1 MLMIDTKVKVM
12 EVSMRHTTSTS
23 LLRRLTLPAGG
34 LMLLFLLCIPGQSVA
49 SALTGLEVL
58 EAASA
63 SLIELS
69 ERVNPAIVNISR
81 DTGLKSGGKRPS
93 GSRRPAPGTGSGV
106 VIDAEG
112 YIVTNN
118 HVVGDAETVN
128 VRLWDKTSLTGTVV
142 GRDPDSD
149 LAVIKIEPKTALTA
163 MPLGDSSK
171 VRVGQFVLAVGNP
184 FGLDHTVT
192 LGVVSG
198 LGRQNMNIT
207 RYEQFIQTDASINP
221 GNSGGPLFNLQGE
234 IVGINTAIIQA
245 AQGIGFSIPSNMV
258 QQITTQLI
266 SHGTVTRGWLGIG
279 IQQLNAELADKLG
292 VEEGQGVLVSD
303 VFEGDPGFEA
313 GLKPGDII
321 TSVDGDAVLTPNDLS
336 IKIAGMV
343 PSQKVSIAV
352 IRDSKTL
359 TIDVVL
365 GKREEGATTASIP
378 DRDAGKSVREKL
390 GVQIHDL
397 TGELAERFKDQTGVA
412 VMEVDK
418 DSPAEAAG
426 LRQGDLIKEID
437 KKAVTSS
444 KEFATAMKDI
454 APGTDVLL
462 RVVREGRAF
471 FVILR
476 TAEG

>member
-1 MLMIDTKVKVM
+1 
-12 EVSMRHTTSTS
+12 MRHTTHTS
-23 LLRRLTLPAGG
+23 ILRRIALPASG
-34 LMLLFLLCIPGQSVA
+34 LMLLFLLYVPGQGVA
-49 SALTGLEVL
+49 SASLAGLEVL

-63 SLIELS
+63 SLIELA

-81 DTGLKSGGKRPS
+81 DTSLKSSGQRPS
-93 GSRRPAPGTGSGV
+93 GSRRPAPGTGSGAI
-106 VIDAEG
+106 IDDEG

-118 HVVGDAETVN
+118 HVVGDAKTVN
-128 VRLWDKTSLTGTVV
+128 VRLWDKTSLVGTVV

-149 LAVIKIEPKTALTA
+149 LAVVKVESKTPLTS

-207 RYEQFIQTDASINP
+207 KYEQFIQTDASINP
-221 GNSGGPLFNLQGE
+221 GNSGGPLFNLKGE
-234 IVGINTAIIQA
+234 IIGINTAIIQA

-266 SHGTVTRGWLGIG
+266 THGTVTRGWLGIG
-279 IQQLNAELADKLG
+279 IQQLNTELAKKLG

-313 GLKPGDII
+313 GLEPGDII
-321 TSVDGDAVLTPNDLS
+321 TSVDGDNVLTPNDLS

-343 PSQKVSIAV
+343 PSQTVRIAI
-352 IRDSKTL
+352 IRDSKSQTL
-359 TIDVVL
+359 DIVL

-378 DRDAGKSVREKL
+378 DRHSGKSVREKL

-418 DSPAEAAG
+418 DSPAESAG
-426 LRQGDLIKEID
+426 LREGDLIKEID
-437 KKAVTSS
+437 KQAVTSS
-444 KEFATAMKDI
+444 KELATAMNDI

-462 RVVREGRAF
+462 RVLRDGRAF

>member
-1 MLMIDTKVKVM
+1 
-12 EVSMRHTTSTS
+12 MRHTTHTS
-23 LLRRLTLPAGG
+23 ILQKFALPASG
-34 LMLLFLLCIPGQSVA
+34 LIFLFLLHIPGQGVA
-49 SALTGLEVL
+49 SASLAGLEIL

-63 SLIELS
+63 SLIELAK
-69 ERVNPAIVNISR
+69 RVNPAIVNISR
-81 DTGLKSGGKRPS
+81 DTSLKSS
-93 GSRRPAPGTGSGV
+93 GERSSQSRRPTPGTGSGAI
-106 VIDAEG
+106 IDAKG

-118 HVVGDAETVN
+118 HVVGEAQTVN
-128 VRLWDKTSLTGTVV
+128 VRLWDKTSLIGTVV

-149 LAVIKIEPKTALTA
+149 LAVIKVKPKTPLTA

-258 QQITTQLI
+258 QQISTQLI
-266 SHGTVTRGWLGIG
+266 MHGTVTRGWLGIG
-279 IQQLNAELADKLG
+279 IQQLNADLAEKLG
-292 VEEGQGVLVSD
+292 VKESQGVLVSD

-313 GLKPGDII
+313 GLMPGDII
-321 TSVDGDAVLTPNDLS
+321 TSVDGETVLTPNDLS
-336 IKIAGMV
+336 IKIASMV
-343 PSQKVSIAV
+343 PSQKVHVAI
-352 IRDSKTL
+352 IRNSESLMLD
-359 TIDVVL
+359 IIL
-365 GKREEGATTASIP
+365 GKRKEGATTASIP
-378 DRDAGKSVREKL
+378 DRDIGKSVREKL
-390 GVQIHDL
+390 GLQVHDL
-397 TGELAERFKDQTGVA
+397 TGELTKHYKNQTGVA

-418 DSPAEAAG
+418 DSPADTAG
-426 LRQGDLIKEID
+426 LRKGDLIKEIN
-437 KKAVTSS
+437 KQAVTSS
-444 KEFATAMKDI
+444 KEFATTMKDI
-454 APGTDVLL
+454 APQTDVLL
-462 RVVREGRAF
+462 RVFREGRAF

>member
-1 MLMIDTKVKVM
+1 
-12 EVSMRHTTSTS
+12 MRHMTTSS
-23 LLRRLTLPAGG
+23 LLRTLALRASG
-34 LMLLFLLCIPGQSVA
+34 LMLLLLLCVPGQAIASV
-49 SALTGLEVL
+49 SLNGLEIL
-58 EAASA
+58 ESAQA
-63 SLIELS
+63 SLIELA

-81 DTGLKSGGKRPS
+81 DTRLKSPGQRPS
-93 GSRRPAPGTGSGV
+93 GSRRPAPGTGSGAI
-106 VIDAEG
+106 IDAKG
-112 YIVTNN
+112 FIVTNN

-128 VRLWDKTSLTGTVV
+128 VRLWDKTSMKGTVV
-142 GRDPDSD
+142 GKDPDSD
-149 LAVIKIEPKTALTA
+149 LAVIKIEPKGELTA

-221 GNSGGPLFNLQGE
+221 GNSGGPLFNLNGE
-234 IVGINTAIIQA
+234 VIGINTAIIQA

-258 QQITTQLI
+258 RQITSQLI
-266 SHGTVTRGWLGIG
+266 SHGKVTRGWLGIG
-279 IQQLNAELADKLG
+279 IQQLNAELAEKLG
-292 VEEGQGVLVSD
+292 VKEGQGVLVSD

-321 TSVDGDAVLTPNDLS
+321 TSVDGDTVLTPNDLS
-336 IKIAGMV
+336 IKIASMV
-343 PSQKVSIAV
+343 PSQKVNIAV
-352 IRDSKTL
+352 IRDSESL
-359 TIDVVL
+359 TFDVVL

-378 DRDAGKSVREKL
+378 SQDVGKSVREKL

-397 TGELAERFKDQTGVA
+397 TGELAERYKDQTGVL

-426 LRQGDLIKEID
+426 LRKGDLIKEID
-437 KKAVTSS
+437 KQAVTSA
-444 KEFATAMKDI
+444 KEFATAIKDTT
-454 APGTDVLL
+454 PGTDVLL
-462 RVVREGRAF
+462 RVTREGRAF

>member
-1 MLMIDTKVKVM
+1 
-12 EVSMRHTTSTS
+12 MRHMTTRS
-23 LLRRLTLPAGG
+23 LLRRLTLPASG
-34 LMLLFLLCIPGQSVA
+34 LMLLFLLYIPGQGVA
-49 SALTGLEVL
+49 SASLDGLEIL

-63 SLIELS
+63 SLIELA
-69 ERVNPAIVNISR
+69 ERVKPAIVNISR
-81 DTGLKSGGKRPS
+81 DTNLKSRPS
-93 GSRRPAPGTGSGV
+93 GSRRPAPGTGSGAI
-106 VIDAEG
+106 IDAEG

-118 HVVGDAETVN
+118 HVVGDATTVT
-128 VRLWDKTSLTGTVV
+128 VRFWDKTSLTGTVV

-149 LAVIKIEPKTALTA
+149 LAVIKVEPKTPLTA

-258 QQITTQLI
+258 QQITSQLI
-266 SHGTVTRGWLGIG
+266 EHGTVTRGWLGIG
-279 IQQLNAELADKLG
+279 IQQLNADLAEKLG
-292 VEEGQGVLVSD
+292 VKEGQGVLVSD

-321 TSVDGDAVLTPNDLS
+321 TSVDGDSVLTPNDLS
-336 IKIAGMV
+336 IKIASMG
-343 PSQKVSIAV
+343 PSQSVRIEI
-352 IRDSKTL
+352 IRDSENLTL
-359 TIDVVL
+359 DVIL
-365 GKREEGATTASIP
+365 GKREEGASTASIP
-378 DRDAGKSVREKL
+378 DQDLGKSIREKL
-390 GVQIHDL
+390 GIQIHDL
-397 TGELAERFKDQTGVA
+397 TGELAERYKDQTGVA

-426 LRQGDLIKEID
+426 LRKGDLIKEID
-437 KKAVTSS
+437 KQAVTSS
-444 KEFATAMKDI
+444 QEFTSAMKDL

-476 TAEG
+476 TAEEAEE

>member
-1 MLMIDTKVKVM
+1 
-12 EVSMRHTTSTS
+12 MRHTTHTS
-23 LLRRLTLPAGG
+23 ILRRIALPASG
-34 LMLLFLLCIPGQSVA
+34 LMLLFLLYVPGQGVA
-49 SALTGLEVL
+49 SASLAGLEVL

-63 SLIELS
+63 SLIELA

-81 DTGLKSGGKRPS
+81 DTSLKSSGQRPS
-93 GSRRPAPGTGSGV
+93 GSRRPAPGTGSGAI
-106 VIDAEG
+106 IDDEG

-118 HVVGDAETVN
+118 HVVGDAKTVN
-128 VRLWDKTSLTGTVV
+128 VRLWDKTSLVGTVV

-149 LAVIKIEPKTALTA
+149 LAVVKVEPKTPLTS

-207 RYEQFIQTDASINP
+207 KYEQFIQTDASINP
-221 GNSGGPLFNLQGE
+221 GNSGGPLFNLKGE
-234 IVGINTAIIQA
+234 IIGINTAIIQA

-266 SHGTVTRGWLGIG
+266 THGTVTRGWLGIG
-279 IQQLNAELADKLG
+279 IQQLNAELAEKLG

-313 GLKPGDII
+313 GLEPGDII
-321 TSVDGDAVLTPNDLS
+321 TSVDGDNVLTPNDLS

-343 PSQKVSIAV
+343 PSQTVRIAI
-352 IRDSKTL
+352 IRDSKSQTL
-359 TIDVVL
+359 DIVL

-378 DRDAGKSVREKL
+378 DRHSGKSVREKL

-418 DSPAEAAG
+418 DSPAESAG
-426 LRQGDLIKEID
+426 LRKGDLIKEID
-437 KKAVTSS
+437 KQAVTSS
-444 KEFATAMKDI
+444 KELATAMNDI

-462 RVVREGRAF
+462 RVLRDGRAF

>member
-1 MLMIDTKVKVM
+1 
-12 EVSMRHTTSTS
+12 MRQIPTRS
-23 LLRRLTLPAGG
+23 LLRSLMIPAHGF
-34 LMLLFLLCIPGQSVA
+34 MLFFLLCVPGQ
-49 SALTGLEVL
+49 GI
-58 EAASA
+58 ASA
-63 SLIELS
+63 SLSGLEILEAAQSSLIELAD
-69 ERVNPAIVNISR
+69 RVHPAIVNISR
-81 DTGLKSGGKRPS
+81 DTNLKASGQRPS
-93 GSRRPAPGTGSGV
+93 GSRRPAPGTGSGAI
-106 VIDAEG
+106 IDAEG

-118 HVVGDAETVN
+118 HVVGDAETVS
-128 VRLWDKTSLTGTVV
+128 VRLWNKTSLVGNVV
-142 GRDPDSD
+142 GKDPDSD
-149 LAVIKIEPKTALTA
+149 LAVVKIEPKTELTA
-163 MPLGDSSK
+163 VPLGDSST

-221 GNSGGPLFNLQGE
+221 GNSGGPLFNLKGE
-234 IVGINTAIIQA
+234 VVGINTAIIQS

-258 QQITTQLI
+258 RQITSQLI

-279 IQQLNAELADKLG
+279 IQQLNADLAEKLG

-321 TSVDGDAVLTPNDLS
+321 TSVDGETVLTPNDLS
-336 IKIAGMV
+336 IKIASMV
-343 PSQKVSIAV
+343 PSQKISVAI
-352 IRDSKTL
+352 IRDSKSL
-359 TIDVVL
+359 TFDVVL

-378 DRDAGKSVREKL
+378 DQDPGKEIQKKF
-390 GVQIHDL
+390 GVQIHEL
-397 TGELAERFKDQTGVA
+397 TGELAERYKDQTGVV

-418 DSPAEAAG
+418 DGPAEAAG

-437 KKAVTSS
+437 KQSVTNF
-444 KEFATAMKDI
+444 KEFTTAVKDI

-462 RVVREGRAF
+462 RVFREGRAF
-471 FVILR
+471 FVLLR